1 MKTTYGTKPKHY
13 DQIAWFRD
21 DLTLLSEGRAGSID
35 FVGAVFKDMST
46 RSMTYRVSDHLPLW
60 VEFMTDRSVE
70 ALALTLGVDPD
81 MPNPF
86 AGVPD

>member
-1 MKTTYGTKPKHY
+1 MTLACLGEYRPWGAVRF
-13 DQIAWFRD
+13 DQRR
-21 DLTLLSEGRAGSID
+21 L
-35 FVGAVFKDMST
+35 VGAVFQDMST

-81 MPNPF
+81 MPKPF
-86 AGVPD
+86 AGVTD